1 MRVVCRDPWY
11 YQRKIAGQ
19 QAQIKAVRRTAAES
33 RRAQAEALVPDDGFK
48 ETSIVAN
55 RGSAGTEVLGR

>member
-1 MRVVCRDPWY
+1 MHVVCRDTRY
-11 YQRKIAGQ
+11 YQRKIAGL
-19 QAQIKAVRRTAAES
+19 QAQIKAVRHIAAES

-55 RGSAGTEVLGR
+55 HGSARTEILGR